1 MFMTTKLRLA
11 FLMAAMTATT
21 FATPALALN
30 CGGSC
35 NASNASAVMS
45 EGVGIVLSGS
55 VSAVAASGQ
64 LVIESVEA
72 GADTLTIVVKASGK
86 AASTTIKL
94 SGKAIKKVGF
104 VAGQAIELTA
114 ISTGHFLVLS
124 GKAVAFIPNEV
135 GQALIDHK
143 KVSN

>member
-1 MFMTTKLRLA
+1 MTNSLRTSFLA
-11 FLMAAMTATT
+11 IALTTASL
-21 FATPALALN
+21 AGTPAMAFD

-64 LVIESVEA
+64 LIIETVEA
-72 GADTLTIVVKASGK
+72 GADTVTIVVKASGK
-86 AASTTIKL
+86 AASATIKL

-104 VAGQAIELTA
+104 VAGQAIEMSA
-114 ISTGHFLVLS
+114 ITTGYFLVLS

-143 KVSN
+143 KVSQ

>member
-1 MFMTTKLRLA
+1 MKKLLTTSIMLSMMSVLPV
-11 FLMAAMTATT
+11 
-21 FATPALALN
+21 TPAFALD

-45 EGVGIVLSGS
+45 EGVGLVLSGS
-55 VSAVAASGQ
+55 ISAVAASGQ
-64 LVIESVEA
+64 LVIESVET
-72 GADTLTIVVKASGK
+72 GAETVTIVVKASSK
-86 AASTTIKL
+86 AASATLKL

-104 VAGQAIELTA
+104 VAGQAVELSA
-114 ISTGHFLVLS
+114 ITTGYFLVLS

-135 GQALIDHK
+135 GQALIDHQ

>member
-1 MFMTTKLRLA
+1 MTNSLRSSFIAIALTTASLTGAPAMA
-11 FLMAAMTATT
+11 FD
-21 FATPALALN
+21 

-64 LVIESVEA
+64 LIIETVEA
-72 GADTLTIVVKASGK
+72 GADTVTIVVKASGK
-86 AASTTIKL
+86 AASATIKL

-104 VAGQAIELTA
+104 VAGQAIEMSA
-114 ISTGHFLVLS
+114 ITTGYFLVLS

-143 KVSN
+143 KVSQ

>member
-1 MFMTTKLRLA
+1 MVKVLRSSLLLAAISTTIVTMPA
-11 FLMAAMTATT
+11 MAM
-21 FATPALALN
+21 N

-55 VSAVAASGQ
+55 ISAVTASGQ
-64 LVIESVEA
+64 IVIESVEA
-72 GADTLTIVVKASGK
+72 GAETVTIVVKASGK
-86 AASTTIKL
+86 AASATIKL

-104 VAGQAIELTA
+104 VAGQIIEMTA

-135 GQALIDHK
+135 GQALIGHK

>member
-1 MFMTTKLRLA
+1 MTNSLRSSFLA
-11 FLMAAMTATT
+11 IALTTASLAGAPAMA
-21 FATPALALN
+21 FD

-64 LVIESVEA
+64 LIIETVEA
-72 GADTLTIVVKASGK
+72 GADTVTIVVKASGK
-86 AASTTIKL
+86 AASATIKL

-104 VAGQAIELTA
+104 VAGQAIEMSA
-114 ISTGHFLVLS
+114 ITTGYFLVLS

-143 KVSN
+143 KVSQ

>member
-1 MFMTTKLRLA
+1 MANTFRTSLLVAALTTT
-11 FLMAAMTATT
+11 MIT
-21 FATPALALN
+21 TPAMALD

-64 LVIESVEA
+64 LLIEAVEA
-72 GADTLTIVVKASGK
+72 GADTVTIVVKASGK

-104 VAGQAIELTA
+104 VAGQVIELTA

>member
-1 MFMTTKLRLA
+1 MANSLRTSVLA
-11 FLMAAMTATT
+11 VAIAASVMGAPAMA
-21 FATPALALN
+21 LD

-64 LVIESVEA
+64 LVIETVEA
-72 GADTLTIVVKASGK
+72 GAETVTIVVKASGK
-86 AASTTIKL
+86 AASATIKL

-104 VAGQAIELTA
+104 VAGQVIEMTA

-135 GQALIDHK
+135 GQALINHK